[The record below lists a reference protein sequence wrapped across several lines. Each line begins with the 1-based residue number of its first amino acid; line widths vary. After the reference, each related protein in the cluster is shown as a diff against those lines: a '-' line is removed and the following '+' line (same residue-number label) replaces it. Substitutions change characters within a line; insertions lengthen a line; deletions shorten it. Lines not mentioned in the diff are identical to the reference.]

1 MRCVPPRLLAPTA
14 NCFVPWRSFI
24 ARNKLR
30 ARQLFRDSNK
40 RILETQR
47 SAQESIVELQ
57 VRASRAVVK
66 KGRYG
71 APGF

>member
-1 MRCVPPRLLAPTA
+1 MRRAPPRLLAPTA
-14 NCFVPWRSFI
+14 DCFVPWRSFI
-24 ARNKLR
+24 ARNQLR

-57 VRASRAVVK
+57 VRAVSRRRE
-66 KGRYG
+66 KGRHG
-71 APGF
+71 APEF